1 MEPMPSS
8 EPTAPA
14 PLTRRTNPA
23 LADRS
28 WMRSRRVQTFGLGAL
43 CGALG
48 LSLLVVVTTILGASQ
63 NQAPL
68 VPADP
73 APVSE
78 PRPSASFPATPSP
91 SSAPTTEPAED
102 TDAATEPEA
111 PAEQPVVAVPAPVPA
126 PAPTQTQPPSSD
138 DQGTE
143 PTNGRGN
150 SDNAP
155 GRQKKQP

>member
-1 MEPMPSS
+1 MEPISSS

-63 NQAPL
+63 NPPPL

-78 PRPSASFPATPSP
+78 PRPSASV
-91 SSAPTTEPAED
+91 PTTAPSRPSTPMVEPVEQPD
-102 TDAATEPEA
+102 VATEPE
-111 PAEQPVVAVPAPVPA
+111 ETVEEPVVAVPAPA
-126 PAPTQTQPPSSD
+126 PAPTETQPPAEETAD
-138 DQGTE
+138 T
-143 PTNGRGN
+143 PGN
-150 SDNAP
+150 SANAP
-155 GRQKKQP
+155 GQQKKP

>member
-14 PLTRRTNPA
+14 PLTRRTSPA
-23 LADRS
+23 LAHRS

-48 LSLLVVVTTILGASQ
+48 LSLLVVVTTIIGASQ

-78 PRPSASFPATPSP
+78 PRPSASFPAARPTPS
-91 SSAPTTEPAED
+91 STPTDEPVEEA
-102 TDAATEPEA
+102 DAEPEA
-111 PAEQPVVAVPAPVPA
+111 PVEQPVVADPAPQPVP
-126 PAPTQTQPPSSD
+126 TETQPPGD
-138 DQGTE
+138 ETE
-143 PTNGRGN
+143 STDAPGN
-150 SDNAP
+150 SGNAP

>member
-14 PLTRRTNPA
+14 PLTRRMNPA

-28 WMRSRRVQTFGLGAL
+28 WLRSRRVQTFGLGAL

-63 NQAPL
+63 NQSPL
-68 VPADP
+68 VPAVP

-78 PRPSASFPATPSP
+78 PRPPASVPTAPSP
-91 SSAPTTEPAED
+91 RSTPTTDPMEQ
-102 TDAATEPEA
+102 TDAATEPDDA
-111 PAEQPVVAVPAPVPA
+111 PEQEVVAVPAPE
-126 PAPTQTQPPSSD
+126 PAPTETQPPAD
-138 DQGTE
+138 ETE
-143 PTNGRGN
+143 STDGPGN

-155 GRQKKQP
+155 GRQMKQP

>member
-111 PAEQPVVAVPAPVPA
+111 PAEQPVVAVPAPA
-126 PAPTQTQPPSSD
+126 PEPTQTQPPADESTDS
-138 DQGTE
+138 
-143 PTNGRGN
+143 PGN
-150 SDNAP
+150 SANAP
-155 GRQKKQP
+155 GQLKKKP

>member
-91 SSAPTTEPAED
+91 SSAPTTEPAEE

-111 PAEQPVVAVPAPVPA
+111 PAEQPVVAVPAPA
-126 PAPTQTQPPSSD
+126 PEPTQTQPPADESTDS
-138 DQGTE
+138 
-143 PTNGRGN
+143 PGN
-150 SDNAP
+150 SANAP
-155 GRQKKQP
+155 GRLKKKP

>member
-1 MEPMPSS
+1 MESMPSS

-14 PLTRRTNPA
+14 PLTRRTSPA

-48 LSLLVVVTTILGASQ
+48 LSLVVVVTTILGASQ

-68 VPADP
+68 LPAGP

-78 PRPSASFPATPSP
+78 PGPPASVPATPSP
-91 SSAPTTEPAED
+91 SSTPTDEPVQ
-102 TDAATEPEA
+102 DADAEPEA
-111 PAEQPVVAVPAPVPA
+111 PVEQPVVAVPAPAPEPA
-126 PAPTQTQPPSSD
+126 PEPTTTQPPAEEST
-138 DQGTE
+138 GN
-143 PTNGRGN
+143 PGN
-150 SDNAP
+150 SANAP
-155 GRQKKQP
+155 GQLKKKP

>member
-14 PLTRRTNPA
+14 PLTRRTDPA

-73 APVSE
+73 APISE
-78 PRPSASFPATPSP
+78 PRPPVSVPSTTPSP
-91 SSAPTTEPAED
+91 SSTATTEPVEES
-102 TDAATEPEA
+102 DAATEPES
-111 PAEQPVVAVPAPVPA
+111 PVEEPVVAVPAPEPQ
-126 PAPTQTQPPSSD
+126 PTETQPP
-138 DQGTE
+138 
-143 PTNGRGN
+143 TNESTDSPGN
-150 SDNAP
+150 SANAP
-155 GRQKKQP
+155 GQLKKKP

>member
-14 PLTRRTNPA
+14 PLTRRTDPA

-91 SSAPTTEPAED
+91 SSAPTTEPAEE

-111 PAEQPVVAVPAPVPA
+111 PAEQPVVAVPAPA
-126 PAPTQTQPPSSD
+126 PEPTQTQPPADESTDS
-138 DQGTE
+138 
-143 PTNGRGN
+143 PGN
-150 SDNAP
+150 SANAP
-155 GRQKKQP
+155 GQLKKKP

>member
-28 WMRSRRVQTFGLGAL
+28 WMRSRCVQTFGLGAL
-43 CGALG
+43 CGALS

-63 NQAPL
+63 NPSPL
-68 VPADP
+68 GPADP

-78 PRPSASFPATPSP
+78 PRLPASVLTTTPSP
-91 SSAPTTEPAED
+91 SSTPTVEPVEQ
-102 TDAATEPEA
+102 TDAATEPEETA
-111 PAEQPVVAVPAPVPA
+111 EEPAVSVPA
-126 PAPTQTQPPSSD
+126 PAPAPTETQPPAD
-138 DQGTE
+138 ETE
-143 PTNGRGN
+143 DSPGN
-150 SDNAP
+150 SANAP
-155 GRQKKQP
+155 GQQKKP

>member
-23 LADRS
+23 LSDRS
-28 WMRSRRVQTFGLGAL
+28 WVRSRRVQTFGLGAL

-63 NQAPL
+63 NPSPL
-68 VPADP
+68 RPADP

-78 PRPSASFPATPSP
+78 PRLPASVPTTRPSP
-91 SSAPTTEPAED
+91 ARTPTTDPVEQ
-102 TDAATEPEA
+102 TDAATEPDGATE
-111 PAEQPVVAVPAPVPA
+111 EEVVAVPAPE
-126 PAPTQTQPPSSD
+126 PAPTETQPPVD
-138 DQGTE
+138 ETE
-143 PTNGRGN
+143 STVAPGN

>member
-14 PLTRRTNPA
+14 PLTRRTDPA

-78 PRPSASFPATPSP
+78 PRPSASIPATPSP
-91 SSAPTTEPAED
+91 SSTPTTGPAEE

-111 PAEQPVVAVPAPVPA
+111 PAEQPVVAVPAPA
-126 PAPTQTQPPSSD
+126 PEPTQTQPPADESTDS
-138 DQGTE
+138 
-143 PTNGRGN
+143 PGN

>member
-28 WMRSRRVQTFGLGAL
+28 WLRSRRVQTFGLGAL

-63 NQAPL
+63 DPSPL
-68 VPADP
+68 VP

-78 PRPSASFPATPSP
+78 PRPPASVPTIRPSP
-91 SSAPTTEPAED
+91 ARTPTTDPVEQ
-102 TDAATEPEA
+102 TDAAMEPDGTTDE
-111 PAEQPVVAVPAPVPA
+111 EVVAVPAPE
-126 PAPTQTQPPSSD
+126 PAPTETQPPVD
-138 DQGTE
+138 ETE
-143 PTNGRGN
+143 STDAPGN

>member
-91 SSAPTTEPAED
+91 SSAPTTEPGED

-111 PAEQPVVAVPAPVPA
+111 PAEQPVVAVPAPA
-126 PAPTQTQPPSSD
+126 PEPTQTQPPADESTDS
-138 DQGTE
+138 
-143 PTNGRGN
+143 PGN
-150 SDNAP
+150 SANAP
-155 GRQKKQP
+155 GQLKKKP